1 MMKIA
6 KYVVL
11 NILRSKIILAYTVF
25 LFAVAMGMFGFE
37 SDVSKSIAS
46 LMSIVLIIIPLVS
59 IIFTTI
65 YFYNSSEFIEL
76 LMAQPIS
83 RRKIYFGEYIGVSIS
98 MLCAYFI
105 GIAVPVLIY
114 SADGVGLTLISS
126 GACLTMAF
134 VSLAFFASV
143 LTRDKAKG
151 IGISLMIWFYFSII
165 YDAIVL
171 SIMFAFSDYPL
182 ERIMILLSSL
192 NPIDLSRILILL
204 KLDISALMGFTGAV
218 YKDFFG
224 NANGIIFSIAL
235 QMVWIVLPAFLGYR
249 IFRRKN
255 W

>member
-6 KYVVL
+6 KYVVW
-11 NILRSKIILAYTVF
+11 NILRSKIILAYTLF
-25 LFAVAMGMFGFE
+25 LFAVAFGTFSFE

-83 RRKIYFGEYIGVSIS
+83 RKKIFFGEYIGVSAS
-98 MLCAYFI
+98 MLCAYLI
-105 GIAVPVLIY
+105 GIALPVLIY
-114 SADGVGLTLISS
+114 SADTVGFTLIAS
-126 GACLTMAF
+126 GACLTLVF

-171 SIMFAFSDYPL
+171 GVMFAFSDYPL
-182 ERIMILLSSL
+182 ERVMVLLSSF

-224 NANGIIFSIAL
+224 NSNGIIFSIAM
-235 QMVWIVLPAFLGYR
+235 QMIWIVLPLFSAFR